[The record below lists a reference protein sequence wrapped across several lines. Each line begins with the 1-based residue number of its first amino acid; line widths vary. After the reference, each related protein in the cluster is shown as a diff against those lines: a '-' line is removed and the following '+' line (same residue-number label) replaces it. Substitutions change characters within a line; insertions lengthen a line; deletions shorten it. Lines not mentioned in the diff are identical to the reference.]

1 MRHFFAFSVS
11 VLFHIGLLLIFYQLT
26 QQNEH
31 AEISTPSAAFNLNML
46 TIKAPKQEQKPKI
59 VQQIATQSVS
69 PTVKP
74 IPKKATLD
82 KPPQKR
88 IKKRTNHGKKKELSH
103 QTTTTAA
110 LKKAKKN
117 HVMPLKKSSNGV
129 NKAKKNNDLTDAYQA
144 RLQTALSRIANRY
157 YPRSA
162 YRMHKQGT
170 VIIQFRLKHDGLIDS
185 IRLLKS
191 SGNKALDKAA
201 LNAPKRLGKYQP
213 PPDKIALSV
222 TVPIRFRLK

>member
-31 AEISTPSAAFNLNML
+31 AEIATPSVAFDLNML
-46 TIKAPKQEQKPKI
+46 TIKAPKQGQKPKI
-59 VQQIATQSVS
+59 VQQITTQPVS
-69 PTVKP
+69 PTIKP

-82 KPPQKR
+82 KTPQKR
-88 IKKRTNHGKKKELSH
+88 ITKRINHTKKKGRSH
-103 QTTTTAA
+103 KTIKTVA
-110 LKKAKKN
+110 LKKAKRTN
-117 HVMPLKKSSNGV
+117 AIPLKKLSNGA
-129 NKAKKNNDLTDAYQA
+129 NKIKKNNDLTDAYQA

-170 VIIQFRLKHDGLIDS
+170 VIIRFRLKHDGLIDS